1 MSISISASPLRP
13 EDLDI
18 LTVFSKPDDRHELLP
33 YLEAFEL
40 QPEDTLLAEGSEGDA
55 MFFILR
61 GQAQICRAGLQL
73 GTLAAGYHV
82 GELGLITGRPR
93 NASVKAITPLFAA
106 RLSRIS
112 FDRLKLEK
120 PLLALQLTEILI
132 SLLGLQLTDMTDSFG
147 RLMQERSLPRR
158 MHVNVRVEGQPQGW
172 EVPTG
177 TQAKSLLPPDIGGS
191 PVVAALVNYKRV
203 SLNTPLMSDTFLAP
217 LTVDHWEGERIYRHS
232 AALLLLEA
240 AHHLYPG
247 LKMNITLSVGSTQ
260 WIQVDANPKDSLA
273 ELAQALQE
281 KLQSLIAQNK
291 AFRHEWWAV
300 EEAIPFFEDNGRVE
314 AAAMMRTIRASRVA
328 LVSCGE
334 FYGISMG
341 PCLPHTG
348 YLHALHL
355 QAGVG
360 GLILTTASQGPSVAD
375 LASYAKL
382 MYDHNRML
390 ESLNIHSVGHFNQ
403 ACISGQVVQLIRVAE
418 GFHEKRL
425 SQMADK
431 IAQAREKIK
440 IICIAGPSSSGKTT
454 FIKRLSVQL
463 QINGIKPL
471 NISLDDYYVD
481 REKTPLDANGEF
493 DYECLEALNTE
504 QLSADLKA
512 LLDGQTV
519 ATARYDFSQGRSMP
533 QGGPVLT
540 LEDNTVLLLEGIH
553 GLNPQLLGAQVPS
566 ENLFRIFIQPMASL
580 ALDEHSRINPSDLR
594 LLRRIVRDRHS
605 RATNAAESI
614 LRWPS
619 VRAGERQHIF
629 PYVSQADVIF
639 DSSLIYEL
647 SVIKVYAERYLLEVP
662 HDHPAYATAYR
673 LQKLIGLFVA
683 LYPDHVPPTSILR
696 EFIGNSGFDY

>member
-1 MSISISASPLRP
+1 MSYSHPSVPFRP

-18 LTVFSKPDDRHELLP
+18 LTVFSNPEDRHELLP
-33 YLEAFEL
+33 YLDPLEL

-93 NASVKAITPLFAA
+93 NASVNAITPLFAA
-106 RLSRIS
+106 RLSRNS

-177 TQAKSLLPPDIGGS
+177 TQAQSLLPQSIDGS

-203 SLNTPLMSDTFLAP
+203 SLNTPLMSDTFLSP
-217 LTVDHWEGERIYRHS
+217 LTVNHWEGERIYRHS

-240 AHHLYPG
+240 AHLLYPG
-247 LKMNITLSVGSTQ
+247 IKLSMALSVGSTQ
-260 WIQVDANPKDSLA
+260 WIQVDASPKDSLV
-273 ELAQALQE
+273 ELAQDL
-281 KLQSLIAQNK
+281 QNK
-291 AFRHEWWAV
+291 MTELIQQQKPFRHEWWAV
-300 EEAIPFFEDNGRVE
+300 EEAIPFFEDNHRSE
-314 AAAMMRTIRASRVA
+314 AAAMMSTLRASRVS

-334 FYGISMG
+334 FYAISSG
-341 PCLPHTG
+341 PLLPHTG
-348 YLHALHL
+348 YLQELHVH
-355 QAGVG
+355 AGVG
-360 GLILTTASQGPSVAD
+360 GLILTTAAAGPTLAD
-375 LASYAKL
+375 LSAYAKL
-382 MYDHNRML
+382 MHDHNRML
-390 ESLNIHSVGHFNQ
+390 QSLQIHSIGHFNQ
-403 ACISGQVVQLIRVAE
+403 ACITGRVVQLIQVAE

-425 SQMADK
+425 SQIADQ
-431 IAQAREKIK
+431 IAQARNKIK

-463 QINGIKPL
+463 QVNGIQAVA
-471 NISLDDYYVD
+471 ISLDDYYVD
-481 REKTPLDANGEF
+481 REKTPRDANGEL

-504 QLSADLKA
+504 LLRADLQA
-512 LLDGQTV
+512 LLAGQTV
-519 ATARYDFSQGRSMP
+519 ATARYDFAQGRSLP
-533 QGGPVLT
+533 LAGPTLT
-540 LEDNTVLLLEGIH
+540 LTGDTVVLLEGIH
-553 GLNPQLLGAQVPS
+553 GLNPDLLGNQVPS
-566 ENLFRIFIQPMASL
+566 EALFRIFIQPMASL
-580 ALDEHSRINPSDLR
+580 SLDEHSRINPSDLR

-605 RATNAAESI
+605 RGADATETI
-614 LRWPS
+614 RRWPS
-619 VRAGERQHIF
+619 VRNGEHLHIF
-629 PYVSQADVIF
+629 PHVNQADVIF
-639 DSSLIYEL
+639 DSSLIYEI
-647 SVIKVYAERYLLEVP
+647 SVLKVYAERYLLEVP

-673 LQKLIGLFVA
+673 LHKLIGLFVA
-683 LYPDHVPPTSILR
+683 LYPDQVPPTSILR